1 MVFGDG
7 GKQNESMVFQCFPRL
22 TPVAPVPSDVLKS
35 SFFFQQ
41 YHYCKLHSRSCCK
54 CRSCQVDEVVK
65 IGSFNTLNEGVPFPV
80 PAPVTGEGDGG
91 KFSKHFNGFWGR
103 GGLFQRVQW
112 FFGDGEKQI
121 ESMVFQ
127 CFPRLTPVA
136 PVSFF
141 LAFFKQNYTLIP

>member
-80 PAPVTGEGDGG
+80 PALVTGEGD
-91 KFSKHFNGFWGR
+91 R
-103 GGLFQRVQW
+103 GGFSNT
-112 FFGDGEKQI
+112 
-121 ESMVFQ
+121 SMVFREGES
-127 CFPRLTPVA
+127 FFKHETKGDIPRL
-136 PVSFF
+136 
-141 LAFFKQNYTLIP
+141 Q